1 MKKIS
6 LLILPAFVLF
16 SCQNSNTN
24 KSKTQM
30 PHKLTDVHSFSHPD
44 EAVVKDLDLDIAVDF
59 KSKTI
64 SGKASYKIEN
74 KTGTD
79 TIYLDTKDMDISKV
93 TEGANEN
100 VIPFEMGPE
109 VKFLGKALKI
119 KIKKDT
125 KYIHVYYKTSPEAAA
140 LQWLEPKQ
148 TAGGKYPF
156 LFTQSEA
163 ILARTWVPCQDGPG
177 VRFTYSATVK
187 VPKELMAVMSAENPE
202 EKSADGIYHFHMEQ
216 AIPSY
221 LLALAVGDI
230 AFKSLS
236 KRTGV
241 YAEHVTL
248 EKAAYEFADME
259 KMLDAAEKL
268 YGPYRWDRY
277 DVIVLPPS
285 FPFGGMENPRLTF
298 ATPTILAGDRSLVS
312 LVAHELA
319 HSWSGNLVTNA
330 TWNDF
335 WLNEGF
341 TVYFERRIME
351 ALEGKDYADMLEVLG
366 YQDFQDNV
374 NELGA
379 KSDDTKLKLNL
390 EGRDPDDGMTQ
401 IAYEKGYSLLRLIE
415 DNVGRAKFDSFVKKY
430 FATFAFQSMNTE
442 KFLEYLE
449 SELIHHD
456 DKLEKAI
463 NIHAWV
469 YEPGMPSNVP
479 IIVSKRFKKVDES
492 LEDWKNGKPAK
503 ELETENWST
512 HEWLQFIRH
521 LPEDMTIKQMEELD
535 KAFGFTNSGNSEILA
550 AWFEHVIKHQYKA
563 GYKSLEN
570 FMTTVG
576 RRKFIV
582 PMYKLLMASEEGKK
596 MAREIYKKARPNY
609 HTVATSTID
618 EIVK

>member
-1 MKKIS
+1 MSVK
-6 LLILPAFVLF
+6 LP
-16 SCQNSNTN
+16 
-24 KSKTQM
+24 
-30 PHKLTDVHSFSHPD
+30 DVHSCARPQD
-44 EAVVKDLDLDIAVDF
+44 AVVKDLDLDITVDF
-59 KSKTI
+59 KTKTI
-64 SGKASYKIEN
+64 FGKASYKIEN

-79 TIYLDTKDMDISKV
+79 TIYLDTKDMDIEKV
-93 TEGANEN
+93 TEGMNET
-100 VIPFEMGPE
+100 VSEFEMGPE
-109 VKFLGKALKI
+109 VKYLGKALKI
-119 KIKKDT
+119 KIEPDT
-125 KYIHVYYKTSPEAAA
+125 KYIHIYYKTRPEAAA
-140 LQWLEPKQ
+140 LQWLEPQQ

-202 EKSADGIYHFHMEQ
+202 EKSDDGIYHFHMEQ

-221 LLALAVGDI
+221 LMALAVGDI
-230 AFKSLS
+230 DFKSLS
-236 KRTGV
+236 NRTGV
-241 YAEHVTL
+241 YAEHITL

-259 KMLDAAEKL
+259 KMLDAAEAL

-330 TWNDF
+330 TWDDF

-351 ALEGKDYADMLEVLG
+351 SLEGKDYADMLEVLG
-366 YQDFQDNV
+366 YQDLKRNV
-374 NELGA
+374 DELGA
-379 KSDDTKLKLNL
+379 KSDDTKLKLHL

-401 IAYEKGYSLLRLIE
+401 IAYEKGYSFLRLIE
-415 DNVGRAKFDSFVKKY
+415 NHVGRDSFDAFVKKY
-430 FATFAFQSMNTE
+430 FATHAFQSMTTE
-442 KFLEYLE
+442 KFLEYLQKD
-449 SELIHHD
+449 LIKHD
-456 DKLEKAI
+456 HKLEDSI
-463 NIHAWV
+463 NINAWV
-469 YEPGMPSNVP
+469 YEPGIPKNCP
-479 IIVSKRFKKVDES
+479 IIISKRFQKVDAT
-492 LEDWKNGKPAK
+492 LADWTNGKPTK
-503 ELETENWST
+503 ELETENWSS

-521 LPEDMTIKQMEELD
+521 LPDNMTLAQMKDLD
-535 KAFGFTNSGNSEILA
+535 KAFGFTNSGNCEILA
-550 AWFEHVIKHQYKA
+550 AWFEPVIKHNYKD
-563 GYKSLEN
+563 GYASLEK

-582 PMYKLLMASEEGKK
+582 PLYKLLMATPEGKK
-596 MAREIYKKARPNY
+596 IAVDTYKKARPNY
-609 HTVATSTID
+609 HTVATSTLD